1 MEMKQQL
8 LTWVLLVGS
17 LCGCQRQKTTIFV
30 DQAWNRGYA
39 KNACETYKR
48 NSTVVCIKTPEQMA
62 AELKQRF
69 ASAVLQ
75 SPACKHVGISYE
87 PVGEESMKVYL
98 DGWSL
103 TFNVGIDSRDIDYSN
118 SAWRMLDNKTKKR
131 FDGPLKDATAV
142 ATQICIAATGR
153 GGSVPQ

>member
-1 MEMKQQL
+1 MKPRL

-39 KNACETYKR
+39 KNACDMYKR
-48 NSTVVCIKTPEQMA
+48 NYGTACLKTPEQMA
-62 AELKQRF
+62 TELKVKL
-69 ASAVLQ
+69 ASGVRQ
-75 SPACKHVGISYE
+75 SRACENVRISYE
-87 PVGEESMKVYL
+87 PVGEGSMKEYL
-98 DGWSL
+98 EGWSL

-118 SAWRMLDNKTKKR
+118 SAWLMLDNKTKKR
-131 FDGPLKDATAV
+131 FEGPLKNAAEV

-153 GGSVPQ
+153 GGLLSQ